1 MPALARRSAS
11 WQAQG
16 RMSADLIVIGA
27 GVSGLSLALEAA
39 RAGRG
44 VLVLE
49 RDERVGGCLATHRTA
64 SGYWLELG
72 AHTCYN
78 SYVGLVDVLEGCGL
92 RGEVVARAPTKL
104 RFLDGD
110 RLVPGANLWALLR
123 LLAWGEALRSLPR
136 AFGARKEGATV
147 YSYYSRM
154 LGRRNYGNVLGPM
167 LSAVPSQSAD
177 AFPADMLF
185 KSRRGRRK
193 DLPRSF
199 TLRSGLLS
207 LAEAM
212 ARQPGITVALGKAA
226 SRLDRTAAGFAVE
239 TGDGERHEGSAV
251 ALATAPSTAAA
262 LLRGAFPELAAQVA
276 RVREVA
282 VESLGFAVRA
292 AKVAIPVSMFL
303 VPRDDIFHSVV
314 TRDPVPDPEWRG
326 FAFHFKP
333 GVDRE
338 AKIRRAAALLG
349 VEPGDLEEVAER
361 RTALPSP
368 VLGHEQVV
376 REVDRL
382 TAGLRLCV
390 TGNWF
395 AGLSLEDCV
404 ERSRSEWA
412 RVRDL

>member
-1 MPALARRSAS
+1 M
-11 WQAQG
+11 G
-16 RMSADLIVIGA
+16 ADVIVIGA

-39 RAGRG
+39 RAGRS

-64 SGYWLELG
+64 SGYWVELG

-78 SYVGLVDVLEGCGL
+78 SYVGLADALERCGL

-110 RLVPGANLWALLR
+110 RLLPGANLWALLR

-136 AFGARKEGATV
+136 ALGKRKEGETV

-154 LGRRNYGNVLGPM
+154 VGRRNYGNVLGPM

-177 AFPADMLF
+177 AFPAHMLF
-185 KSRRGRRK
+185 KSRRARRK

-212 ARQPGITVALGKAA
+212 ARQPGMAVALGRPAT
-226 SRLDRTAAGFAVE
+226 RIGRTAAGFAVE
-239 TGDGERHEGSAV
+239 TRDGERHEASAV
-251 ALATAPSTAAA
+251 ALATAPSAAAA
-262 LLRGAFPELAAQVA
+262 LLRGAFPELASQVA
-276 RVREVA
+276 RVREVE

-292 AKVAIPVSMFL
+292 SKVALPVSMFL
-303 VPRDDIFHSVV
+303 VPRDDVFHSVV

-326 FAFHFKP
+326 FAFHFRP
-333 GVDRE
+333 GVNRE
-338 AKIRRAAALLG
+338 AKIRRATALLG
-349 VEPGDLEEVAER
+349 LRPGDLEDVAER

-368 VLGHEQVV
+368 ILGHEEVV
-376 REVDRL
+376 REIDRL
-382 TAGLRLCV
+382 TAGLPLCV

-395 AGLSLEDCV
+395 GGLALEDCV

-412 RVRDL
+412 RLKSL